1 MKYELMIETKN
12 MIKINVFSHTREGLQ
27 SAFEKIEA
35 TKDLISAIIFSV
47 RDGEIF
53 KLEK

>member
-1 MKYELMIETKN
+1 MKYELMVETKN

-27 SAFEKIEA
+27 SAFEKIET
-35 TKDLISAIIFSV
+35 TKDLISAIIVSV

-53 KLEK
+53 NLEK